1 MLRYD
6 FYGEWAFLAI
16 AKKITTSRNSSRG
29 GRVMCKASGLKTI
42 IRRVVLVGSIACGVD
57 VLAIS
62 HSHAAAVCQDPIKIG
77 ITTPLTGGIAL
88 QGAQVKNAIETAVDE
103 INASGG
109 ISGKKIKLIVEDTT
123 GTVTVAIN
131 ALNRVLRE
139 EPILVF
145 GSMIS
150 PENFAQSDIIKKEQV
165 PFLYAGTN
173 AQLSAQ
179 NIPWIFRISYHDGQ
193 LAKVL
198 PSYIEKRKLKPAL
211 LAVADDFGLGA
222 VKNIRGEFDKIKI
235 VPAAMETYAPTDR
248 DMTAQLLKI
257 KDSGADSIVIVGRT
271 PDLIVILK
279 GKARLGLKF
288 PIMGNTSVGAAT
300 TLTSLSDADADG
312 SIVFGGALPNGS
324 QDKKLIDWTKKLTE
338 KYNFPPDNWALAY
351 YDAAYL
357 VRKIIADVGCDKEAI
372 RNALAKVQD
381 FQGLITKYSSKDGNL
396 TNVIYI
402 YKLQGKTPILEEVVS
417 P

>member
-1 MLRYD
+1 MQ
-6 FYGEWAFLAI
+6 
-16 AKKITTSRNSSRG
+16 
-29 GRVMCKASGLKTI
+29 KAPGLKTV
-42 IRRVVLVGSIACGVD
+42 IRPVVLAGSITCCLS
-57 VLAIS
+57 LAAA
-62 HSHAAAVCQDPIKIG
+62 SHAYAAAACQDPIKIG

-88 QGAQVKNAIETAVDE
+88 QGAQVRNAIETAVDE

-109 ISGKKIKLIVEDTT
+109 VAGKKIKLVVEDTT
-123 GTVTVAIN
+123 GTVTVAIS

-139 EPILVF
+139 DPLLVF

-150 PENFAQSDIIKKEQV
+150 PENFAQSDIIKKEQI
-165 PFLYAGTN
+165 PYLYAGTN
-173 AQLSAQ
+173 SQLSAQ

-198 PSYIEKRKLKPAL
+198 PSYIEKRKLKPAV

-222 VKNIRGEFDKIKI
+222 VKNIRAEFDKLKI
-235 VPAAMETYAPTDR
+235 APTTTETYAPTDR

-279 GKARLGLKF
+279 GKARLGIKF

-300 TLTSLSDADADG
+300 TLTSLTDSDADG

-324 QDKKLIDWTKKLTE
+324 QDSKVVAWTKKLTD

-357 VRKIIADVGCDKEAI
+357 VKKIIGDVGCDKEAI

-381 FQGLITKYSSKDGNL
+381 FQGLITIYSSKDGNL

-402 YKLQGKTPILEEVVS
+402 YKLQGKTPTLEEVVS

>member
-1 MLRYD
+1 MQ
-6 FYGEWAFLAI
+6 
-16 AKKITTSRNSSRG
+16 
-29 GRVMCKASGLKTI
+29 KAPGLKTV
-42 IRRVVLVGSIACGVD
+42 IRPVVLAGSITCCLS
-57 VLAIS
+57 LAAA
-62 HSHAAAVCQDPIKIG
+62 SHAYAAAACQDPIKIG

-88 QGAQVKNAIETAVDE
+88 QGAQVRNAIETAIDE

-109 ISGKKIKLIVEDTT
+109 VAGKKIKLVIEDTT
-123 GTVTVAIN
+123 GTVTVAIS

-139 EPILVF
+139 DPLLVF

-150 PENFAQSDIIKKEQV
+150 PENFAQSDIIKKEQI
-165 PFLYAGTN
+165 PYLYAGTN
-173 AQLSAQ
+173 SQLSAQ

-198 PSYIEKRKLKPAL
+198 PSYIEKRKLKPAV

-222 VKNIRGEFDKIKI
+222 VKNIRAEFDKLKI
-235 VPAAMETYAPTDR
+235 APTTTETYAPTDR

-279 GKARLGLKF
+279 GKARLGIKF

-300 TLTSLSDADADG
+300 TLTSLTDSDADG

-324 QDKKLIDWTKKLTE
+324 QDSKVVAWTKKLTD

-357 VRKIIADVGCDKEAI
+357 VKRIIGDVGCDKEAI

-402 YKLQGKTPILEEVVS
+402 YKLQGKTPTLEEVVS

>member
-1 MLRYD
+1 MQ
-6 FYGEWAFLAI
+6 
-16 AKKITTSRNSSRG
+16 
-29 GRVMCKASGLKTI
+29 KAPGLKTV
-42 IRRVVLVGSIACGVD
+42 IRPVVLAGSITCCLS
-57 VLAIS
+57 LAAA
-62 HSHAAAVCQDPIKIG
+62 SHAYAAAACQDPIKIG

-88 QGAQVKNAIETAVDE
+88 QGAQVRNAIETAVDE

-109 ISGKKIKLIVEDTT
+109 VAGKKIKLVVEDTT
-123 GTVTVAIN
+123 GTVTVAIS

-139 EPILVF
+139 DPLLVF

-150 PENFAQSDIIKKEQV
+150 PENFAQSDIIKKEQI
-165 PFLYAGTN
+165 PYLYAGTN
-173 AQLSAQ
+173 SQLSAQ

-198 PSYIEKRKLKPAL
+198 PSYIEKRKLKPAV

-222 VKNIRGEFDKIKI
+222 VKNIRAEFDKLKI
-235 VPAAMETYAPTDR
+235 APTTTETYAPTDR

-279 GKARLGLKF
+279 GKARLGIKF

-300 TLTSLSDADADG
+300 TLTSLTDSDADG

-324 QDKKLIDWTKKLTE
+324 QDSKVVAWTKKLTD

-357 VRKIIADVGCDKEAI
+357 VKKIIGDVGCDKEAI

-402 YKLQGKTPILEEVVS
+402 YKLQGKTPTLEEVVS